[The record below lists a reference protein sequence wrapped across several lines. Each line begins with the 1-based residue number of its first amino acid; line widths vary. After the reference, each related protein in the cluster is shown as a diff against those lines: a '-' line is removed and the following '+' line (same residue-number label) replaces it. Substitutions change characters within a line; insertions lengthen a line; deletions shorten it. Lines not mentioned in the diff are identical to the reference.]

1 MGLRMSFRR
10 HSDKPDAVTQQIVD
24 ELRALHFS
32 VVHIGRPCDL
42 LVRRAMWPVNMW
54 VLIEVKRPANKKGEP
69 KLDKRQKAQAEF
81 CEEYGVP
88 YVTSTEQALEYLM
101 RVDA

>member
-32 VVHIGRPCDL
+32 VEHIGRPWDL
-42 LVRRAMWPVNMW
+42 LVRRATWPVAKGAGIG
-54 VLIEVKRPANKKGEP
+54 VGRPANKQGDPE
-69 KLDKRQKAQAEF
+69 LDKPREAPAGLG
-81 CEEYGVP
+81 EEYGGP
-88 YVTSTEQALEYLM
+88 DATRPGPAL
-101 RVDA
+101 VQ

>member
-1 MGLRMSFRR
+1 MSFRR

-32 VVHIGRPCDL
+32 VEHIGRPADIV
-42 LVRRAMWPVNMW
+42 VRRATWKPNLW
-54 VLIEVKRPANKKGEP
+54 VMLEVKRPRNKRGDP
-69 KLDKRQKAQAEF
+69 RLDKRQKAQAEF

-88 YVTSTEQALEYLM
+88 YVTSTEQALEFLM
-101 RVDA
+101 RVDL